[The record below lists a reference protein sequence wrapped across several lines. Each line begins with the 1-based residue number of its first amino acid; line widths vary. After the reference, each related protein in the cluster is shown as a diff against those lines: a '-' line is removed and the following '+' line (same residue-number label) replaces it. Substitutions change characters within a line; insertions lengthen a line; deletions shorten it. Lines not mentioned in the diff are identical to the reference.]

1 MIEIEGARHEIMME
15 QDIYRDAFLK
25 AFDKMVE
32 ENKIAA
38 IENLKP
44 F

>member
-1 MIEIEGARHEIMME
+1 ME
-15 QDIYRDAFLK
+15 QDAYRDAFLT

-32 ENKIAA
+32 ENKIATV
-38 IENLKP
+38 ENLKP